1 MHLDSIK
8 PFIASVALS
17 VAINELILKVEF
29 GDDNRIKLCI
39 SFELMIIVA
48 ISRDVSIFNDFI
60 QASLSKTHF

>member
-8 PFIASVALS
+8 PLIASVALS

-48 ISRDVSIFNDFI
+48 ISRDVSTFNDFI